1 MLEYIANNPL
11 LAPLP
16 ISILIAGALTLLVIV
31 FWVTPIQKNL
41 GQLQDKIS
49 KIDSPSEPSDR
60 ENEASTNQGSRFAK
74 IYDQELKAGGLSQPM
89 QDASKPKSGDTGD
102 TEVLSKKSQTN
113 IDLAKQGMKRLAR
126 RNKA

>member
-16 ISILIAGALTLLVIV
+16 ISILIAGVLILLVIV
-31 FWVTPIQKNL
+31 FWVAPIQKNL

-49 KIDSPSEPSDR
+49 KIDSPSEPSNR
-60 ENEASTNQGSRFAK
+60 ENETTSNQGSRFAK
-74 IYDQELKAGGLSQPM
+74 IYDQELKTRGPNQPM
-89 QDASKPKSGDTGD
+89 QDAAKTGSGDT
-102 TEVLSKKSQTN
+102 ELLSKKSQSN
-113 IDLAKQGMKRLAR
+113 IDLAKQGIRRLAR

>member
-16 ISILIAGALTLLVIV
+16 ISILIAGVLILLVIV
-31 FWVTPIQKNL
+31 FWVAPIQKNL

-49 KIDSPSEPSDR
+49 KIDSPSEPSNR
-60 ENEASTNQGSRFAK
+60 ENETTNNQGSRFAK
-74 IYDQELKAGGLSQPM
+74 IYDQEIKAGESDQQIHNAP
-89 QDASKPKSGDTGD
+89 KPETGD
-102 TEVLSKKSQTN
+102 TENLSKKSQSN
-113 IDLAKQGMKRLAR
+113 IDLTKQGMERLKR

>member
-49 KIDSPSEPSDR
+49 KIDSSSEPSDR
-60 ENEASTNQGSRFAK
+60 ENEASNNQGSRFAK

-89 QDASKPKSGDTGD
+89 QDAAKPKSGD

>member
-49 KIDSPSEPSDR
+49 KIDCPSEPSDR
-60 ENEASTNQGSRFAK
+60 ENEASSNQGSRFAK
-74 IYDQELKAGGLSQPM
+74 IYDQELEAGGLSQPM
-89 QDASKPKSGDTGD
+89 QDAAKPKSGD

>member
-16 ISILIAGALTLLVIV
+16 ISILIAGVLILLVIV
-31 FWVTPIQKNL
+31 FWVAPIQKNL

-49 KIDSPSEPSDR
+49 KIDSPSEPSNR
-60 ENEASTNQGSRFAK
+60 ENETSGNQGSRFAK
-74 IYDQELKAGGLSQPM
+74 IYDQELKTRGPSQPM
-89 QDASKPKSGDTGD
+89 QDAAKPESGDT
-102 TEVLSKKSQTN
+102 ELLSKKSQSN
-113 IDLAKQGMKRLAR
+113 IDLAKQGIRRLAR

>member
-16 ISILIAGALTLLVIV
+16 ISILIAGALILLVIV
-31 FWVTPIQKNL
+31 FWVAPMQKNL

-49 KIDSPSEPSDR
+49 KINSPSEHSNPR
-60 ENEASTNQGSRFAK
+60 NEASNNQGSRFTK
-74 IYDQELKAGGLSQPM
+74 IYDQELKAARLSHPI
-89 QDASKPKSGDTGD
+89 QDSAESKSGD
-102 TEVLSKKSQTN
+102 TEVLSKKSQSN

>member
-74 IYDQELKAGGLSQPM
+74 IYDQELKAGGLIQPM
-89 QDASKPKSGDTGD
+89 QDAAKPKSGD

>member
-60 ENEASTNQGSRFAK
+60 ENEASNNPGSRFAK

-89 QDASKPKSGDTGD
+89 QDAAKPKSGD

>member
-60 ENEASTNQGSRFAK
+60 ENEASNNQGSRFAK

-89 QDASKPKSGDTGD
+89 QDAAKPKSGG

>member
-16 ISILIAGALTLLVIV
+16 ISILIAGGLILLVIV
-31 FWVTPIQKNL
+31 FWVAPIQKNL

-49 KIDSPSEPSDR
+49 KTNSPSELSNR
-60 ENEASTNQGSRFAK
+60 EDHGFNNQGSRFAK
-74 IYDQELKAGGLSQPM
+74 IYDQELKAGGTSQPI
-89 QDASKPKSGDTGD
+89 QDAAKPKSGDKET
-102 TEVLSKKSQTN
+102 LSKKNQSN
-113 IDLAKQGMKRLAR
+113 IDLAKQGIRRLER

>member
-16 ISILIAGALTLLVIV
+16 ISILIAGVLILLVIV
-31 FWVTPIQKNL
+31 FWVAPIQKNL
-41 GQLQDKIS
+41 RQLQDKIS
-49 KIDSPSEPSDR
+49 KIGSPSEPSNR
-60 ENEASTNQGSRFAK
+60 VSEASSNQGSRFAK

-89 QDASKPKSGDTGD
+89 QDAAKPKSGDT
-102 TEVLSKKSQTN
+102 ELLSKKSQSN
-113 IDLAKQGMKRLAR
+113 IDLAKQGMRRLVR